1 MPAQLNV
8 SHIMSPSENFIKDVL
23 PKVDT
28 CVTIATLEASVSMFV
43 EAGPSIWAGRL
54 GVVPVRA
61 APIRTSLV
69 IHNP

>member
-54 GVVPVRA
+54 GPRA